1 MVKIC
6 GIYKITSPSGKIYIG
21 QSININARFGVYKR
35 KRKVNQPK
43 LYRSFN
49 KYGIEA
55 HKFEIIVQGNFN
67 YYLLNELEKHYIQLY
82 NTLNVGLNCTSGGK
96 GSCNYKVSEETRK
109 KRSNSLKG
117 RSFSKEW
124 REKISVAAKMRK
136 PIPYTEERREKLRIA
151 GLNRTHSE
159 ETKLKIRNSKLGT
172 KMSEETRKKM
182 SEQHKVA
189 EYGRKKTI
197 CTKTNK
203 IWNSGK
209 VCWEELYQNIFSYSY
224 FKSMLNGSRKNLTS
238 IIYLENI
245 NTL

>member
-1 MVKIC
+1 MAKIC

-21 QSININARFGVYKR
+21 QSVNINARFGVYKNGR
-35 KRKVNQPK
+35 KSNQPK
-43 LYRSFN
+43 LYRSFD
-49 KYGIEA
+49 KYGIDA
-55 HKFEIIVQGNFN
+55 HKFEIIVQGDFN
-67 YYLLNELEKHYIQLY
+67 YYLLDELERHYIQLY
-82 NTLNVGLNCTSGGK
+82 NSLNVGLNCTSGGH
-96 GSCNYKVSEETRK
+96 GSRGYKITEESRRK
-109 KRSNSLKG
+109 RRLSFKG
-117 RSFSKEW
+117 RKLSEQTKKKLSA
-124 REKISVAAKMRK
+124 AAKMRK
-136 PIPYTEERREKLRIA
+136 PIPYTEERREKMRIA

-182 SEQHKVA
+182 SEQRKVA

-238 IIYLENI
+238 IEYLENI
-245 NTL
+245 NSF